1 MPVGI
6 SVMTLKH
13 DGGVHRLA
21 HMIIQTSTEHL
32 PIQHNAFSRDIVIFF
47 VLLRWLLRRKKQKRK
62 ISDVACSYFA
72 LLSLVISLAYQ
83 VQQFNMNFKTDYS
96 DLFT

>member
-1 MPVGI
+1 M
-6 SVMTLKH
+6 
-13 DGGVHRLA
+13 
-21 HMIIQTSTEHL
+21 
-32 PIQHNAFSRDIVIFF
+32 AFEEE
-47 VLLRWLLRRKKQKRK
+47 KKKRK

-83 VQQFNMNFKTDYS
+83 VQQFNMNFETDYS